1 MQGRWMP
8 DAVKAG
14 MDKDE
19 ADQDE
24 TDEDEVDKVKQ
35 TKVKLMKRIQKIM
48 EEKTDEQA
56 A

>member
-8 DAVKAG
+8 DGDKAG
-14 MDKDE
+14 VDKDE
-19 ADQDE
+19 ADNGE
-24 TDEDEVDKVKQ
+24 ADKVKQ
-35 TKVKLMKRIQKIM
+35 IKVKLMKRIQKIM

>member
-14 MDKDE
+14 MDKKDE

-24 TDEDEVDKVKQ
+24 TDEDEADKVKQ
-35 TKVKLMKRIQKIM
+35 LR
-48 EEKTDEQA
+48 
-56 A
+56 

>member
-24 TDEDEVDKVKQ
+24 TDEDEADKVKQ
-35 TKVKLMKRIQKIM
+35 IR
-48 EEKTDEQA
+48 
-56 A
+56 

>member
-1 MQGRWMP
+1 MP

-24 TDEDEVDKVKQ
+24 TDEDEADKVKQ
-35 TKVKLMKRIQKIM
+35 IR
-48 EEKTDEQA
+48 
-56 A
+56 